1 MKDTVPRARLSG
13 RAHQFLLMLRDFGHL
28 DEEASD
34 RLVVAACDM
43 VSQPNGVIELHVV
56 RRMAAMMLAPGKV
69 DGDFTVMLAE
79 DWPLLFS

>member
-28 DEEASD
+28 DEEGAD

-43 VSQPNGVIELHVV
+43 VTDPNGVIELHVV
-56 RRMAAMMLAPGKV
+56 RRMAAMMLAPVGPEGELSAV
-69 DGDFTVMLAE
+69 LAE
-79 DWPLLFS
+79 DWPVLFS